1 MPDYSNKDLDYFSN
15 EISTKNL
22 KTKNKEITL
31 NNNLNISSNEN
42 SFMIVENNDESFMK
56 TNHNKRKNL
65 ISEILNNSPK
75 LNSDQSKIKKENLTV
90 KIPNVF
96 TLNNIKLNTLQKN
109 SELNESVKKTKFN
122 SFLKSTGL
130 SISDKNNNNNIS
142 ELKTNY
148 FHKNENNTFLNEISD
163 YKITN
168 ENFQKATRNILE
180 GILKKRNKNE
190 DHFHNIM
197 TNSFKLFDK
206 IKTNNKIKY
215 PDTIYMNKDFTDLE
229 ERKKL
234 KEKKLD
240 RIFNK
245 KMDYK
250 VIMNENFKSLKLNL
264 SKKKIEYD
272 SNDVKKF
279 EGLYRKF
286 SNTIRNIDKNKF

>member
-1 MPDYSNKDLDYFSN
+1 
-15 EISTKNL
+15 
-22 KTKNKEITL
+22 
-31 NNNLNISSNEN
+31 
-42 SFMIVENNDESFMK
+42 
-56 TNHNKRKNL
+56 
-65 ISEILNNSPK
+65 
-75 LNSDQSKIKKENLTV
+75 
-90 KIPNVF
+90 
-96 TLNNIKLNTLQKN
+96 
-109 SELNESVKKTKFN
+109 
-122 SFLKSTGL
+122 
-130 SISDKNNNNNIS
+130 
-142 ELKTNY
+142 
-148 FHKNENNTFLNEISD
+148 
-163 YKITN
+163 
-168 ENFQKATRNILE
+168 
-180 GILKKRNKNE
+180 
-190 DHFHNIM
+190 M

-215 PDTIYMNKDFTDLE
+215 PDNIYMNKDFTDLE

-240 RIFNK
+240 KIFNK